1 MRRVLTLALV
11 FALGLTA
18 APAAAGP
25 SVSSSA
31 KKALKCKRGYVKKR
45 VRGKFKC
52 VKRKKTP
59 SKTKATPGLDV
70 LATPG
75 TYKGSNGAT
84 VTTRKESEFSK
95 FVSITVVVNKGYSFC
110 KRGQSAVT
118 VSVPDMQISSSGH
131 FSGVKPTPGGQA
143 QITGDFTAGNS
154 LKIEITAT
162 GIKTG
167 GQTCGAQ
174 VHGLTILL

>member
-1 MRRVLTLALV
+1 MLPLIALLAFALALP
-11 FALGLTA
+11 ASGTA
-18 APAAAGP
+18 AAPSAGASAA
-25 SVSSSA
+25 
-31 KKALKCKRGYVKKR
+31 KKCKRGYVKKR
-45 VRGKFKC
+45 VKGKLKC
-52 VKRKKTP
+52 VKKAKKKAP
-59 SKTKATPGLDV
+59 AKHKATPGLDV

-75 TYKGSNGAT
+75 TYKGSNDAT

-154 LKIEITAT
+154 LKIEIAAT

-174 VHGLTILL
+174 VHGLTIVL